1 MLFNELESE
10 HLRRSAAGCPYER
23 EVGDVRAMPIM
34 VSEFTPWLRW
44 EL

>member
-10 HLRRSAAGCPYER
+10 HLRRSALACPYER
-23 EVGDVRAMPIM
+23 EVCDVRAMPIIA
-34 VSEFTPWLRW
+34 VEFTPWLRW